1 MSASAVQAWISGPGY
16 FAQARNF
23 EEVRGFA
30 TAGGQDYAT
39 LYAGNTSDSWIKNS
53 EFAQLV
59 TSDTRVRSAMG
70 FEKIDTF
77 DATVAVKVATLAT
90 LDHTSP
96 SISSADSSF
105 DTYTANPV
113 VAAAEERAA
122 ALLAS
127 SQPMRLPDP
136 AIFPRCRRNW
146 NARRWGIS
154 SRVMRV
160 T

>member
-1 MSASAVQAWISGPGY
+1 MDQRSRY

-96 SISSADSSF
+96 SIASADSSF

-127 SQPMRLPDP
+127 SQPMRLPEP
-136 AIFPRCRRNW
+136 AIFPAVSKKLERETLGNIFASDEGYL
-146 NARRWGIS
+146 NPP
-154 SRVMRV
+154 RV
-160 T
+160 